1 MNNGPW
7 AQFLSSSSE
16 NHRDD
21 IINSFLLLQEVTDA
35 SKQLPGQFILG
46 KNYLIPLLYTS
57 RFKDYMRNKNVFL
70 TIQLE
75 SKLQWS

>member
-1 MNNGPW
+1 MIKDFADKSYEQW
-7 AQFLSSSSE
+7 TLSQFLSSSSE

-46 KNYLIPLLYTS
+46 KST
-57 RFKDYMRNKNVFL
+57 
-70 TIQLE
+70 
-75 SKLQWS
+75 